1 MRTSDIADQVV
12 QAPATET
19 SPLLGSQAVNDS
31 SPNVL
36 TAGATKGNGVCKPN
50 EEPAGENDVDDARV
64 AQFKGMP
71 ELQKRLKYIVP
82 AITIGV
88 FLSAA
93 DQTIIIASY
102 GQIGSDLKALN
113 LTSWVATSYF
123 LSLTAFQP
131 LYGRLSDIFGRKACL
146 LFGYIIFGTGCT
158 LCGLAQNI
166 HQLIA
171 ARVFQGIGGGGLS
184 TVVSIIMS
192 DIVPL
197 RERGVWQGVINIV
210 WSAGSGLGAPLGG
223 LLADT
228 IGWRWAFLAQGPCC
242 LLAFIVVLFTLKMPV
257 TDQSNWWEK
266 LKRVDFLGAVVLV
279 VAVFGLILG
288 FDRGGNVSWTQPI
301 TIVSLA
307 ISAVAFVLF
316 MVVEARFA
324 VAPFAPIHI
333 MFGRGLVACYVTNF
347 FSFGGWLAA
356 IFYIPLFL
364 QASDG
369 SSAAGAGM
377 KLLPSILL
385 GVSGS
390 LFGGWLMKK
399 TGKYY
404 WITVWS
410 YALLFVGL
418 IMIVLC
424 SGVIVNSTPLLIIG
438 TAMCAFGNGVGVTT
452 TLIALIANASPEDQ
466 AVATACSYL
475 FRSLGTVITISL
487 SASIVQQYLRN
498 ALRAALKGN
507 KNIDEIVDGV
517 RQSLDYIKK
526 LDPHTREIVRDCYG
540 RSTAT
545 AFAFMAGIVFFALV
559 SSIFIREQKLS
570 A

>member
-1 MRTSDIADQVV
+1 MRTSHLADDDSRT
-12 QAPATET
+12 PATET
-19 SPLLGSQAVNDS
+19 SPLLGARAVNDS
-31 SPNVL
+31 LNGPS
-36 TAGATKGNGVCKPN
+36 TAGVGAGNGQPKPD
-50 EEPAGENDVDDARV
+50 EETAGGNGIDDARI
-64 AQFKGMP
+64 AQFKGVP

-88 FLSAA
+88 FLSSA
-93 DQTIIIASY
+93 DQTIIVASY
-102 GQIGSDLKALN
+102 GKIGSDLNALN
-113 LTSWVATSYF
+113 LTSWIATSYF

-146 LFGYIIFGTGCT
+146 LFGYTIFGTGCV

-166 HQLIA
+166 KQLIA

-197 RERGVWQGVINIV
+197 RDRGVWQGVINIV

-223 LLADT
+223 FLADT

-242 LLAFIVVLFTLKMPV
+242 LLAFIVVGLTLKMPT
-257 TDQSNWWEK
+257 TDQSNWKEK
-266 LKRVDFLGAVVLV
+266 LKRVDFLGAFVLV
-279 VAVFGLILG
+279 IAVFGLILG
-288 FDRGGNVSWTQPI
+288 LDRGGNVSWTMPL
-301 TIVSLA
+301 TIISLS
-307 ISAVAFVLF
+307 ISVVAFILF
-316 MVVEARFA
+316 MAIEARFA
-324 VAPFAPIHI
+324 VAPFAPLHI
-333 MFGRGLVACYVTNF
+333 TFGRDLVACYLTNF

-356 IFYIPLFL
+356 IFYIPLFF

-369 SSAAGAGM
+369 SSAASAGI

-404 WITVWS
+404 WITFYS
-410 YALLFVGL
+410 YALLVAGL
-418 IMIVLC
+418 VVITLF
-424 SGVIVNSTPLLIIG
+424 SGVITKSTPLIIIG
-438 TAMCAFGNGVGVTT
+438 MTMCAFGNGIGVTT

-475 FRSLGTVITISL
+475 YRSLGSVITISL
-487 SASIVQQYLRN
+487 SASIVQQFLRSS
-498 ALRAALKGN
+498 LRSALKGN

-517 RQSLDYIKK
+517 RQSLDYIKH
-526 LDPHTREIVRDCYG
+526 LDPHLREVVRDCYG
-540 RSTAT
+540 RSTTT
-545 AFAFMAGIVFFALV
+545 AFGFMTILVFLAFISAV
-559 SSIFIREQKLS
+559 FIREQKLS

>member
-1 MRTSDIADQVV
+1 MRTSHPADRDAQI
-12 QAPATET
+12 PATES
-19 SPLLGSQAVNDS
+19 SPLLGSQAVNGS
-31 SPNVL
+31 SPGVL
-36 TAGATKGNGVCKPN
+36 TAETAEGNGHGKPD
-50 EEPAGENDVDDARV
+50 EETAGGNGIDDARI
-64 AQFKGMP
+64 AQFKGIP
-71 ELQKRLKYIVP
+71 ELQARLKYIVP

-88 FLSAA
+88 FLSSA
-93 DQTIIIASY
+93 DQTIIVASY
-102 GQIGSDLKALN
+102 GKIGSDLKALN
-113 LTSWVATSYF
+113 LTSWIATSYF

-146 LFGYIIFGTGCT
+146 LFGYTIFGTGCV

-166 HQLIA
+166 NQLIA

-197 RERGVWQGVINIV
+197 RDRGVWQGVINIV

-223 LLADT
+223 FLADT

-242 LLAFIVVLFTLKMPV
+242 LLAFAVVLFTLKMPA
-257 TDQSNWWEK
+257 TDQSNWREK
-266 LKRVDFLGAVVLV
+266 LKRVDFFGAFVLV

-288 FDRGGNVSWTQPI
+288 LDRGGNVSWTLPI
-301 TIVSLA
+301 TIISLA
-307 ISAVAFVLF
+307 VSAVAFILF
-316 MVVEARFA
+316 MVVESRFA

-333 MFGRGLVACYVTNF
+333 TFGRGLLACYLTNF
-347 FSFGGWLAA
+347 FSIGGWLAA
-356 IFYIPLFL
+356 IFYIPLFF

-369 SSAAGAGM
+369 SSAASAGM

-410 YALLFVGL
+410 YGLLSVGL

-424 SGVIVNSTPLLIIG
+424 SGVIIKSTPLIIIG
-438 TAMCAFGNGVGVTT
+438 MTMCAFGNGIGVTT
-452 TLIALIANASPEDQ
+452 TLIALIANAPPEDQ

-475 FRSLGTVITISL
+475 YRSLGSVITISL
-487 SASIVQQYLRN
+487 SASIVQQYLRTS
-498 ALRAALKGN
+498 LRSALKGN
-507 KNIDEIVDGV
+507 KNIEEIVNGV
-517 RQSLDYIKK
+517 RQSLDYIKS
-526 LDPHTREIVRDCYG
+526 LDPQTREVVRDCYG
-540 RSTAT
+540 RATTT
-545 AFAFMAGIVFFALV
+545 AFTFMAGLVFFALV
-559 SSIFIREQKLS
+559 SAVFIREQKLS